1 MRLSC
6 QGGTRSEPSVAMQV
20 STIPQS
26 HAAPSTG
33 EEIAPEI
40 SQAVRAAGGATVTF
54 GELSTTV
61 RKTSVDI

>member
-20 STIPQS
+20 STCQS

>member
-6 QGGTRSEPSVAMQV
+6 QGGTRSESSVEV
-20 STIPQS
+20 STQS

>member
-6 QGGTRSEPSVAMQV
+6 QGGTRSEPSIEV
-20 STIPQS
+20 STQS
-26 HAAPSTG
+26 HAVASTG

-40 SQAVRAAGGATVTF
+40 SSAVRAAGGETVTF